1 MADEAVAVASMGM
14 GKVAAGD
21 TGVRRMEARAV
32 LTGSVASRVVVVLR
46 ATEVVAV
53 MMATVGFGVVV

>member
-1 MADEAVAVASMGM
+1 MAVASMGM
-14 GKVAAGD
+14 GKVVAGD
-21 TGVRRMEARAV
+21 TGARRMEARAV

-53 MMATVGFGVVV
+53 MMATVVV

>member
-14 GKVAAGD
+14 GKVVAGD
-21 TGVRRMEARAV
+21 TEARRMEARAV

>member
-1 MADEAVAVASMGM
+1 MADAAVAVASMGM
-14 GKVAAGD
+14 GKVVAGD
-21 TGVRRMEARAV
+21 TEARRMEARAV
-32 LTGSVASRVVVVLR
+32 LTGSVASRAVVVLR